1 MKQSNRGALM
11 SRTSLAHVLLA
22 VTLLALTAWGCKK
35 DTPTPAPTR
44 TPGIVL
50 VTPPIEV
57 PTIVPQPSATPTY
70 TAPATLAP
78 TTQAT
83 AAPTMQATAA
93 PPTPLPEETKPA
105 YPGPLP
111 EASSTPEPYPKP

>member
-1 MKQSNRGALM
+1 MKQSNRGSLT
-11 SRTSLAHVLLA
+11 SRARPAHVLLV

-35 DTPTPAPTR
+35 DNPTPAPTR

-50 VTPPIEV
+50 VTPSIEV

-70 TAPATLAP
+70 TAPATVVA

-83 AAPTMQATAA
+83 TAPTTQATAA
-93 PPTPLPEETKPA
+93 PPTPLPEETKPP

-111 EASSTPEPYPKP
+111 EASLTPEPYPKP